1 MINAIIG
8 LTYVIVFAIG
18 IKFGMTLNKK
28 ER

>member
-1 MINAIIG
+1 MIHVCIG

-18 IKFGMTLNKK
+18 IKFGMSLKK